1 MTCAEAGATMSMRGR
16 FGAAV
21 LLASLAASPPA
32 AAAEDNA
39 FDLSSAF
46 SPVLTA
52 VSRAVFPPSRAAEA
66 DPALFAPHAMSG
78 EGSAARLRPPATTRP
93 ALLDGPL
100 LLRGK
105 L

>member
-1 MTCAEAGATMSMRGR
+1 MSMRGR

-21 LLASLAASPPA
+21 LLASLSVSLSAIPA
-32 AAAEDNA
+32 VAAENGA

-66 DPALFAPHAMSG
+66 DPALFAPQTMSG
-78 EGSAARLRPPATTRP
+78 EGSAARLRPPSSERLP
-93 ALLDGPL
+93 LIDGPL

>member
-1 MTCAEAGATMSMRGR
+1 MRRRGR

-21 LLASLAASPPA
+21 LLASLSASLLVPPPA
-32 AAAEDNA
+32 AAEGGA

-66 DPALFAPHAMSG
+66 DPALFAPQAMSG
-78 EGSAARLRPPATTRP
+78 EGTAARLRPPAATRP

>member
-1 MTCAEAGATMSMRGR
+1 MSMRGR

-21 LLASLAASPPA
+21 LLASLSASLSLSPA
-32 AAAEDNA
+32 AAAEGGV
-39 FDLSSAF
+39 FDLSSVF
-46 SPVLTA
+46 SPALTA

-66 DPALFAPHAMSG
+66 DPALFAPQTMSG
-78 EGSAARLRPPATTRP
+78 EGAPARLRPPAATRP
-93 ALLDGPL
+93 ALLEGPL